1 MDHTFTTEEWRRL
14 SWSERVRHCRSMA
27 ESARL
32 LADHALP
39 DMREHYTNLC
49 QGWLDLAQEIEASTT
64 ATSTTQSGQTKRPP
78 FPIRD

>member
-1 MDHTFTTEEWRRL
+1 
-14 SWSERVRHCRSMA
+14 MA

-32 LADHALP
+32 LADHARP

-64 ATSTTQSGQTKRPP
+64 ATLNDAVRKTNRPP